1 MVRLINRVGKAI
13 CGLTAYNV
21 AAVDRRDFLLR
32 LHRTMTT
39 PDSSS
44 VPFHSVDEALD
55 ALKAGRLIIVID
67 AEERENEGDFVCAA
81 EMITPE
87 LVSFM
92 LRHGAGVLC
101 VPLLQEAA
109 DRMGLAPIVDS
120 HRNTAPNQTHFL
132 TPVDHVEA
140 GSGVSTE
147 NRAKTIR
154 AMSLP
159 ASQASD
165 FVRPGH
171 INPLLAKDGGVLRR
185 TGHTEATVDLLRLA
199 GMRPVGVLIE
209 ILSEHGSGM
218 AGMDE
223 LRALSKQ
230 YDIPLI
236 SIEQLVRHRR
246 RRDQLVKR
254 EADVPF
260 ETRDYGNFHVIA
272 YSVQH
277 EDQEP
282 VAIVWGDLKSVPA
295 PLVRV
300 HSSCF
305 TGDVLDSLRCDC
317 GDQLHMAMRM
327 IHAEGTGAVVYLP
340 QEGRGIGLT
349 AKLKAYQL
357 QDQGLDTVEANHKL
371 GFKSDTRDYGIG
383 LQILKDL
390 GLTSVRLLTNNPQKV
405 NAFPGFDLTLVEQVP
420 IIAPHE
426 KQREQYLATKRDK
439 MGHKLPGGDAAD
451 K

>member
-1 MVRLINRVGKAI
+1 
-13 CGLTAYNV
+13 
-21 AAVDRRDFLLR
+21 
-32 LHRTMTT
+32 MTT
-39 PDSSS
+39 PIPPES
-44 VPFHSVDEALD
+44 FHSIEEALD
-55 ALKAGRLIIVID
+55 ALKAGRLIIVVD

-81 EMITPE
+81 ETITPE
-87 LVSFM
+87 QVSFM
-92 LRHGAGVLC
+92 LRYGAGVLC

-109 DRMGLAPIVDS
+109 ERMGLTPIVDS
-120 HRNTAPNQTHFL
+120 QRNTAPNQTHFL
-132 TPVDHVEA
+132 TPVDHRDA

-154 AMSLP
+154 AMSHP
-159 ASQASD
+159 DGKASD

-199 GMRPVGVLIE
+199 GMPPAGVLIE
-209 ILSEHGSGM
+209 ILSEHGPGM
-218 AGMDE
+218 AEMTE
-223 LRALSKQ
+223 LRQLSQ
-230 YDIPLI
+230 RHNIPII
-236 SIEQLVRHRR
+236 SIEQIVRHRR

-260 ETRDYGNFHVIA
+260 ETRDYGQFRVIA

-282 VAIVWGDLKSVPA
+282 VAIVWGDLTSVPA

-327 IHAEGTGAVVYLP
+327 IHAEGTGAVIYLP

-405 NAFPGFDLTLVEQVP
+405 NAFPGFDLALVEQVP
-420 IIAPHE
+420 IIAPPE
-426 KQREQYLATKRDK
+426 KQREHYLATKRDK
-439 MGHKLPGGDAAD
+439 MGHKLPGGETPTN
-451 K
+451 